1 MTDKKNMNI
10 IYLTLAL
17 LAISCNTLGIEWEK
31 RPVNNGDQIY
41 YLSNGKIYKIDMP
54 DNKKANLIFKSP
66 REQTAERY
74 DINGLTCGPENT
86 LLFHMTHATD
96 LIPDFSKTKEKTI
109 IAMYDLTSKEFYTF
123 VDIENIKTAFP
134 ILSPGGDSLVMTAWD
149 NKHKGRFFIIK
160 NLRTGSMIFYDQFIS
175 KGVVPKSWS
184 PDSKMLALTGGDA
197 KTKKDQMFFFDLE
210 KKEIKPWLEGLW
222 PLISPSG
229 QLIAYV
235 SPDQRKLL
243 IADRDGNTVQS
254 FDEYLF
260 KDINSWIGEDKVLFT
275 IGHFMYQNHI
285 GIADLKKK
293 KIYVI
298 KVPTDGEINGICYK
312 PNK

>member
-1 MTDKKNMNI
+1 MTNQKNMNI
-10 IYLTLAL
+10 IYLTLVL
-17 LAISCNTLGIEWEK
+17 LVISCNTLGIEWEK
-31 RPVNNGDQIY
+31 EPVNNGDHIY
-41 YLSNGKIYKIDMP
+41 YLSNGKIYKIDIP

-66 REQTAERY
+66 QEQTTEKY

-86 LLFHMTHATD
+86 LLFHLTHTTD
-96 LIPDFSKTKEKTI
+96 LIPNFSKTKEKTV
-109 IAMYDLTSKEFYTF
+109 IAMYDLTSKEFHTF

-134 ILSPGGDSLVMTAWD
+134 ILSPDGDTLAMTAWD
-149 NKHKGRFFIIK
+149 NKHNGRFFIIK
-160 NLRTGSMIFYDQFIS
+160 NLRIGSVSIYDQFIS

-197 KTKKDQMFFFDLE
+197 KTKKDQMFFFDLG
-210 KKEIKPWLEGLW
+210 KKEISPWLEGLW

-243 IADRDGNTVQS
+243 IADKDGKTVQS
-254 FDEYLF
+254 FDKYLF
-260 KDINSWIGEDKVLFT
+260 KDINSWIGEDKILFT

-293 KIYVI
+293 KIYVM
-298 KVPTDGEINGICYK
+298 KVPTDGEINGMCYK
-312 PNK
+312 PKK